1 MQDIKLIVPT
11 REYEK
16 EIWDFRQE
24 VLEQDVGKSNQFAGC
39 GTLKECHSMQEW
51 LDSIAIMSS
60 PETCPA
66 RRVPSHTYIAVR
78 LADQKVVGITDL
90 RHHIQ
95 HPVLG
100 VWGGH
105 IGYSVRPSERRKGYA
120 KEMLR
125 QNLENARRM
134 GIKRVLITCVEE
146 NVASEKTIVANG
158 GVFDHLVESTD
169 GRIFKRFWIRL
180 ASPKSEEP

>member
-1 MQDIKLIVPT
+1 
-11 REYEK
+11 
-16 EIWDFRQE
+16 
-24 VLEQDVGKSNQFAGC
+24 
-39 GTLKECHSMQEW
+39 
-51 LDSIAIMSS
+51 
-60 PETCPA
+60 
-66 RRVPSHTYIAVR
+66 
-78 LADQKVVGITDL
+78 
-90 RHHIQ
+90 
-95 HPVLG
+95 
-100 VWGGH
+100 
-105 IGYSVRPSERRKGYA
+105 
-120 KEMLR
+120 MLR